1 MMNTRKFFELHKNL
15 IIKAIEEL
23 QFEEL
28 FDVEYCH
35 DRFFLRITDETYY
48 SFQGRISVWGNLQ
61 IENDSF
67 KKYSAGKTIEEY
79 TLADFF
85 FEVQDTC
92 KMSDETLAQFIE
104 EGNQTIY
111 GDIIQATSLEDI
123 TIEDISKF
131 NFKKIDQVLSG
142 HPKIIMNK
150 GRLGWGSDELLLYAP
165 ESRNSYK
172 LHWCAIKRD
181 CLEWGMNLDQLKIED
196 LYSDS
201 LTDAEVDFAKR
212 KIQEASGSFDDYI
225 LIPVHPWQWSKYIN
239 VQFNH
244 LVFQRRIIS
253 LGKMGNEYTPQVS
266 IRTLS
271 SNSDTSKYDV
281 KVAISILNTSC
292 VRGIPQKYIKKG
304 YLLSEKIEKIID
316 SDKFLKNKV
325 DVLKEVAA
333 VSCPLPEF
341 NRIEGGSYRY
351 KELLGCVW
359 RESVENKISNDE
371 IAIPTA
377 ALLFTKDHNALIA
390 EYIKSSGLSISE
402 WIKEYFSVVVIP
414 LYHLQVEHGLGL
426 VAHGQNTILVLKE
439 GRPQRLII
447 KDFHGDFRMASNSK
461 HIDADFGVE
470 LDQLPAEYLI
480 HDLIT
485 GHFVTVL
492 RYFSRVVEESLEF
505 KERDFYHL
513 LGEVISDYQ
522 GDRKVAD
529 KVNLLR
535 KEFEKVLVNTVRFV
549 AGYSETGERLKPML
563 GSNIKNPLVRNS

>member
-1 MMNTRKFFELHKNL
+1 MMNMKKFYELHKNL
-15 IIKAIEEL
+15 VIKAIEEL

-28 FDVEYCH
+28 FEVEYCH
-35 DRFFLRITDETYY
+35 DRFYFRITDETYY
-48 SFQGRISVWGNLQ
+48 GFQGRISVWGNLQ
-61 IENDSF
+61 IKKETF
-67 KKYSAGKTIEEY
+67 KKYSAKKIVDEY

-85 FEVQDTC
+85 FEVRNLC

-111 GDIIQATSLEDI
+111 GDIIQSNSLENI
-123 TIEDISKF
+123 TIEDIAKF
-131 NFKKIDQVLSG
+131 NFKKIDQILSG

-150 GRLGWGSDELLLYAP
+150 GRLGWGSDELSLYAP
-165 ESRNSYK
+165 ESRNSYQ
-172 LHWCAIKRD
+172 LHWCAIKKD
-181 CLEWGMNLDQLKIED
+181 CLEWGMNLNQHKVDD
-196 LYSDS
+196 LYYDS
-201 LTDAEVDFAKR
+201 LSDDEVDFAK
-212 KIQEASGSFDDYI
+212 KKVQENSGDFDDYI
-225 LIPVHPWQWSKYIN
+225 LIPIHPWQWSKYIS

-244 LVFQRRIIS
+244 LIFQGSIIS
-253 LGKMGNEYTPQVS
+253 LGMLGNEYTPQVS

-271 SNSDTSKYDV
+271 SSSDASKYDL
-281 KVAISILNTSC
+281 KVAISILNTSS

-304 YLLSEKIEKIID
+304 YLLSEKIEKIIN
-316 SDKFLKNKV
+316 SDRFLKNKV

-341 NRIEGGSYRY
+341 NRIKGCSYRY

-359 RESVENKISNDE
+359 RESVENKISSNE

-377 ALLFTKDHNALIA
+377 ALLFTKDQNALVA
-390 EYIKSSGLSISE
+390 EYIKSSGLSVSE
-402 WIKEYFSVVVIP
+402 WIKEYFTVVVIP

-439 GRPQRLII
+439 ARPQRLII
-447 KDFHGDFRMASNSK
+447 KDFHGDFRMATNSK
-461 HIDADFGVE
+461 HLGDDFGVE

-485 GHFVTVL
+485 GHFITVL
-492 RYFSRVVEESLEF
+492 RYFSRIVEETLDF
-505 KERDFYHL
+505 KEGDFYHL
-513 LGEVISDYQ
+513 LGEVVSNYQ
-522 GDRKVAD
+522 GDRKVAK

-535 KEFEKVLVNTVRFV
+535 NEFEKVLVNTVRFV

-563 GSNIKNPLVRNS
+563 GSNIKNPLVKNS

>member
-1 MMNTRKFFELHKNL
+1 MNTKEFYVLHKNL
-15 IIKAIEEL
+15 IIKSIEEL

-35 DRFFLRITDETYY
+35 DRFYFRITDDIYY

-61 IENDSF
+61 IERDSF
-67 KKYSAGKTIEEY
+67 KKFSAGKVVDEY
-79 TLADFF
+79 TLSDFF
-85 FEVQDTC
+85 FEVKDIC

-111 GDIIQATSLEDI
+111 GDIIQANSLENI
-123 TIEDISKF
+123 GIEEISKF
-131 NFKKIDQVLSG
+131 NFKKIDQILSG

-150 GRLGWGSDELLLYAP
+150 GRIGWGSDELLLYAP

-181 CLEWGMNLDQLKIED
+181 CLEWGMNLEQLKVED

-201 LTDAEVDFAKR
+201 LSEVEINFARSKVL
-212 KIQEASGSFDDYI
+212 EVSENFDDYF
-225 LIPVHPWQWSKYIN
+225 LIPIHPWQWSKYIS

-244 LVFQRRIIS
+244 LIFQGSIIS
-253 LGKMGNEYTPQVS
+253 LGRLGNDYTPQVS

-271 SNSDTSKYDV
+271 SNSGTSKYDV

-316 SDKFLKNKV
+316 SDSFLKNKV

-333 VSCPLPEF
+333 VSCPLVEF
-341 NRIEGGSYRY
+341 NRIEGCSYRY

-359 RESVENKISNDE
+359 RESVENKISKNE

-377 ALLFTKDHNALIA
+377 ALLFTKGHNALVA
-390 EYIKSSGLSISE
+390 EYIKLSGLSVSE
-402 WIKEYFSVVVIP
+402 WIKEYFKVVVTP

-461 HIDADFGVE
+461 HIGADFGVE

-485 GHFVTVL
+485 GHFITVL
-492 RYFSRVVEESLEF
+492 RYFSRVVEESLGF
-505 KERDFYHL
+505 KEKDFYHL
-513 LGEVISDYQ
+513 LGEVIENYQ
-522 GDRKVAD
+522 GDIEIVE

-535 KEFEKVLVNTVRFV
+535 NEFEKVLVNTVRFV
-549 AGYSETGERLKPML
+549 AGYSETGERLKPIL
-563 GSNIKNPLVRNS
+563 GSNIKNPLVRNN